1 MNKVYFRF
9 DKSLSVANLVP
20 TIIDYKTPKTEFV
33 LQNYKELK
41 YDTLKL
47 VVFKEDINVAT
58 SDFID
63 GVATVRTENL
73 NADYTISLYVKDGN
87 YNKLYNLPNKYYNN
101 KLVFDNEDT
110 AKYSGIL
117 TTLMEEVERL
127 SARVNELEKD
137 KEYEII

>member
-9 DKSLSVANLVP
+9 DKNLSVANLVP

-33 LQNYKELK
+33 LQNYKELN
-41 YDTLKL
+41 YDVLRL

-110 AKYSGIL
+110 KKYSGVL